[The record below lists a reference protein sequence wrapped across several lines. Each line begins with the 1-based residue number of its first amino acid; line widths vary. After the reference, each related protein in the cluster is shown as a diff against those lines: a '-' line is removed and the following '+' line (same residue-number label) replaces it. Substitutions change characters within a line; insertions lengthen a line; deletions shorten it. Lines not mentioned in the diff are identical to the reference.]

1 MAIMIPNALS
11 PDIRSDA
18 EKHIF
23 DWFQK
28 ATGTENWIILHSLGI
43 STHQRVIHG
52 ETDFLVLAPERGMF
66 ALEVKGGRVQR
77 KLGKW
82 RFINKY
88 GEFNEKVRGP
98 FDQAWEGIYSIKAS
112 LESKLDA
119 EHEHLKNMIFGIG
132 VMFPDID
139 FESVGVDEE
148 EWQVFDIN
156 DGKDVKSFIERIA
169 EGAARTRKRLE
180 IPVTAKNYP
189 TKEDVFYLADL
200 LRGDFDKDVPLRIKQ
215 KYAEEGFTELT
226 NEQSLCIEQ
235 LWDNPRALIRGTAGT
250 GKTLLAIVAAKA
262 AIAKGERVAVFCYN
276 RQLGEWLKDSFSELP
291 LLERP
296 AYTGTFHSFMKH
308 LLLARGIESTEPDE
322 AQKKAKYFESVLPKM
337 VLDCCAE
344 SSVHYDRIIVD
355 EAQDLIHDGYLAVM
369 NQCLRGGLTSG
380 KWTMFGDFSMQ
391 AIYNHSLDEQACLEL
406 LQQRAFFAIFRLT
419 RNCRNSKKICTE
431 IENILEVKEL
441 PAFEDRID
449 APYVNHVIY
458 ADQNDQL
465 VKLTQVINTLLSLN
479 INKKDIVILSPRKRK
494 DSVVNLLD
502 GVKVIDYSI
511 QNFANIRFSTIQS
524 FKGLESLYVIL
535 TDIEN
540 YKDER
545 LMYVGLSRAR
555 FCLTV
560 LETQEASDERDKLF
574 FEKRVKN
581 GR

>member
-11 PDIRSDA
+11 PDIKSAA

-23 DWFQK
+23 DWFQN
-28 ATGTENWIILHSLGI
+28 APGTENWIILHSLGI

-52 ETDFLVLAPERGMF
+52 ETDFLVLAPECGMF

-88 GEFNEKVRGP
+88 GEVSEKVRGP

-112 LESKLDA
+112 LENKLDA
-119 EHEHLKNMIFGIG
+119 EHEHLKYMIFGIG

-139 FESVGVDEE
+139 FDSVGVDEE

-156 DGKDVKSFIERIA
+156 DGKDVKSFIDRISD
-169 EGAARTRKRLE
+169 GAVKTRKRLE
-180 IPVTAKNYP
+180 IPVSAPNYP
-189 TKEDVFYLADL
+189 TKEDVLYLADL

-235 LWDNPRALIRGTAGT
+235 LWDNSRALIRGTAGT
-250 GKTLLAIVAAKA
+250 GKTLLAVAATKA
-262 AIAKGERVAVFCYN
+262 AISRGERVAVFCYN
-276 RQLGEWLKDSFSELP
+276 RQLGEWLKDSFSEFP

-296 AYTGTFHSFMKH
+296 AFVGTFHTFMKH
-308 LLLARGIESTEPDE
+308 MLSARGIESTEPSE
-322 AQKKAKYFESVLPKM
+322 PHEKANYYESTLPKM
-337 VLDCCAE
+337 VLEYCAE
-344 SSVHYDRIIVD
+344 SRVQYDRIIVD
-355 EAQDLIHDGYLAVM
+355 EAQDLIQNGYLDVM
-369 NQCLRGGLTSG
+369 DQCLRGGLTSG

-391 AIYNHSLDEQACLEL
+391 AIYNRSLDEQAYLEL

-419 RNCRNSKKICTE
+419 KNCRNTKKICTE
-431 IENILEVKEL
+431 IENILGVKEIA
-441 PAFEDRID
+441 AFQDRID
-449 APYVNHVIY
+449 TPYVNHLIY
-458 ADQNDQL
+458 ANQNDQL
-465 VKLTQVINTLLSLN
+465 TKLIKVINELLSLN
-479 INKKDIVILSPRKRK
+479 ISRKDIVILSPRRRK
-494 DSVVNLLD
+494 DSVVNLLE
-502 GVKVIDYSI
+502 GIKVQDYSI
-511 QNFANIRFSTIQS
+511 QNFADIRFSTIQG

-535 TDIEN
+535 TDVEN

-555 FCLTV
+555 FSLTV
-560 LETQEASDERDKLF
+560 LETQKASDERGKLF
-574 FEKRVKN
+574 FERMVKN
-581 GR
+581 VR

>member
-11 PDIRSDA
+11 PDIKSAA

-28 ATGTENWIILHSLGI
+28 APGTEDWIILHSLGI

-52 ETDFLVLAPERGMF
+52 ETDFLVLAPKLGMF

-77 KLGKW
+77 KLGMW

-112 LESKLDA
+112 LENKLDA
-119 EHEHLKNMIFGIG
+119 EHEHLKYIIFGIG

-156 DGKDVKSFIERIA
+156 DGKNVKSFIERISD
-169 EGAARTRKRLE
+169 GAVKTRERLE
-180 IPVTAKNYP
+180 IPVSASTYP
-189 TKEDVFYLADL
+189 TKEDALYLADL

-215 KYAEEGFTELT
+215 KYAEEGFAELT

-235 LWDNPRALIRGTAGT
+235 LWDNPRALIRGSAGT
-250 GKTLLAIVAAKA
+250 GKTLLAVAAAKA
-262 AIAKGERVAVFCYN
+262 AISRGERIAVFCYN
-276 RQLGEWLKDSFSELP
+276 RQLGEWLKDSFSEFP
-291 LLERP
+291 LLKRP
-296 AYTGTFHSFMKH
+296 AFIGTFHTFMKH
-308 LLLARGIESTEPDE
+308 MLAARGTESTEPSDIYE
-322 AQKKAKYFESVLPKM
+322 KVKYYESVLPKI
-337 VLDCCAE
+337 VLECCAE
-344 SSVHYDRIIVD
+344 NRVQYDRIIVD
-355 EAQDLIHDGYLAVM
+355 EAQDLIQNGYLDVM
-369 NQCLRGGLTSG
+369 DQCLRGGLTSG

-391 AIYNHSLDEQACLEL
+391 AIYNHSLDEQAYLEL

-419 RNCRNSKKICTE
+419 RNCRNTKKICTE
-431 IENILEVKEL
+431 IENILGVKEI
-441 PAFEDRID
+441 PAFEDHID
-449 APYVNHVIY
+449 APYVNHLIY
-458 ADQNDQL
+458 TDQNDQL
-465 VKLTQVINTLLSLN
+465 TKLIKVINDLLSLN
-479 INKKDIVILSPRKRK
+479 ICRKDIVILSPRKRK

-502 GVKVIDYSI
+502 GIKVKDYSV
-511 QNFANIRFSTIQS
+511 QNFTDIRFSTIQG

-545 LMYVGLSRAR
+545 LLYVGLSRAR
-555 FCLTV
+555 FSLTV

-574 FEKRVKN
+574 FERRVKN
-581 GR
+581 G

>member
-11 PDIRSDA
+11 PDIKSAA

-28 ATGTENWIILHSLGI
+28 APGTEDWIILHSLGI

-52 ETDFLVLAPERGMF
+52 ETDFLVLAPKLGMF

-112 LESKLDA
+112 LENKLDA
-119 EHEHLKNMIFGIG
+119 EHEHLKYIIFGIG

-156 DGKDVKSFIERIA
+156 DGKNVKSFIQRISD
-169 EGAARTRKRLE
+169 GAVKTRERLE
-180 IPVTAKNYP
+180 IPVSASTYP
-189 TKEDVFYLADL
+189 TKEDALYLADL

-215 KYAEEGFTELT
+215 KYAEEGFAELT

-235 LWDNPRALIRGTAGT
+235 LWDNPRALIRGSAGT
-250 GKTLLAIVAAKA
+250 GKTLLAVAAAKA
-262 AIAKGERVAVFCYN
+262 AISRGERIAVFCYN

-291 LLERP
+291 LLKRP
-296 AYTGTFHSFMKH
+296 AFIGTFHTFMKH
-308 LLLARGIESTEPDE
+308 MLAARGIESTEPSDIYE
-322 AQKKAKYFESVLPKM
+322 KVKYYESVLPKM
-337 VLDCCAE
+337 VLECCAE
-344 SSVHYDRIIVD
+344 NRVQYDRIIVD
-355 EAQDLIHDGYLAVM
+355 EAQDLIQNGYLDVM
-369 NQCLRGGLTSG
+369 DQCLRGGLTSG

-391 AIYNHSLDEQACLEL
+391 AIYNHSLDEQAYLEL

-419 RNCRNSKKICTE
+419 RNCRNTKKICTE
-431 IENILEVKEL
+431 IENILGVKEI
-441 PAFEDRID
+441 PAFEDHID
-449 APYVNHVIY
+449 APYVNHLIY
-458 ADQNDQL
+458 TDQNDQL
-465 VKLTQVINTLLSLN
+465 TKLIKVINDLLSLN
-479 INKKDIVILSPRKRK
+479 ICRKDIVILSPRKRK

-502 GVKVIDYSI
+502 GIKVKDYSV
-511 QNFANIRFSTIQS
+511 QNFTDIRFSTIQG
-524 FKGLESLYVIL
+524 FKGLESPYVIL

-545 LMYVGLSRAR
+545 LLYVGLSRAR
-555 FCLTV
+555 FSLTV
-560 LETQEASDERDKLF
+560 LETQKASDERDKLF
-574 FEKRVKN
+574 FERRVKN
-581 GR
+581 G

>member
-11 PDIRSDA
+11 PDIKSAA

-23 DWFQK
+23 DWFQN
-28 ATGTENWIILHSLGI
+28 APGTENWIILHSLGI
-43 STHQRVIHG
+43 STPQRVIHG
-52 ETDFLVLAPERGMF
+52 ETDFLVLAPECGMF

-88 GEFNEKVRGP
+88 GEVSEKVRGP

-112 LESKLDA
+112 LENKLDA
-119 EHEHLKNMIFGIG
+119 EHKHLKYMIFGIG

-139 FESVGVDEE
+139 FDSVGVDEE

-156 DGKDVKSFIERIA
+156 DGKDVKSFIDRISD
-169 EGAARTRKRLE
+169 GAVKTRKRLE
-180 IPVTAKNYP
+180 IPVSAQNYP
-189 TKEDVFYLADL
+189 TKEDVLYLADL

-235 LWDNPRALIRGTAGT
+235 LWDNSRALIRGTAGT
-250 GKTLLAIVAAKA
+250 GKTLLAVAATKV
-262 AIAKGERVAVFCYN
+262 AISRGERVAVFCYN
-276 RQLGEWLKDSFSELP
+276 RQLGEWLKDSFSEFP

-296 AYTGTFHSFMKH
+296 AFVGTFHTFMKH
-308 LLLARGIESTEPDE
+308 MLSARGIESTEPSE
-322 AQKKAKYFESVLPKM
+322 PREKVNYYESTLPKM
-337 VLDCCAE
+337 VLEYCAE
-344 SSVHYDRIIVD
+344 SRVQYDRIIVD
-355 EAQDLIHDGYLAVM
+355 EAQDLIQNGYLDVM
-369 NQCLRGGLTSG
+369 DQCLRGGLTSG

-391 AIYNHSLDEQACLEL
+391 AIYNRSLDEQAYLEL

-419 RNCRNSKKICTE
+419 QNCRNTKKICTE
-431 IENILEVKEL
+431 IENILGVKEIA
-441 PAFEDRID
+441 AFQDRID
-449 APYVNHVIY
+449 TPYVNHLIY
-458 ADQNDQL
+458 ANQNDQL
-465 VKLTQVINTLLSLN
+465 TKLIKVINELLSLN
-479 INKKDIVILSPRKRK
+479 ISRKDIVILSPRRRK

-502 GVKVIDYSI
+502 GIKVQDYSI
-511 QNFANIRFSTIQS
+511 QNFADIRFSTIQG

-535 TDIEN
+535 TDVEN

-555 FCLTV
+555 FSLTV
-560 LETQEASDERDKLF
+560 LETQKASDERGKLF
-574 FEKRVKN
+574 FERMVKN
-581 GR
+581 VR